1 MKRFL
6 PALIALLLLGLLGC
20 ASAGNYM
27 MVVPILDGQSV
38 KIALARGGPKIVE
51 DDDVKIYY
59 NGFTV
64 PEPMKVGYP
73 FGFQM
78 KSHAIP
84 VKVRIED
91 VNGVTPELIIE
102 DKAPK
107 LNPQGR
113 WLGNSIIAADIAGN
127 MAWLNHDT
135 NSMLVYRITIDFAD
149 GHSAILYQPSS
160 IPAFFK
166 PLLKIKLGI
175 DKPVEGAAK

>member
-6 PALIALLLLGLLGC
+6 PVLVALLLLGLLGC

-38 KIALARGGPKIVE
+38 KIALTRGGPKIAE

-64 PEPMKVGYP
+64 PEPMKVGYI

-78 KSHAIP
+78 KSRAVP

-91 VNGVTPELIIE
+91 VNGAAPQLIIE
-102 DKAPK
+102 DNAPK
-107 LNPQGR
+107 LNPQRR
-113 WLGNSIIAADIAGN
+113 WLGNSVIAVDTAGN
-127 MAWLNHDT
+127 MVWLNHDT
-135 NSMLVYRITIDFAD
+135 NSMLIYRITINFAD
-149 GHSAILYQPSS
+149 GRSTILYQASS
-160 IPAFFK
+160 IPAFLK